1 MEINPNKAMVELIRE
16 NPNDVGFI
24 YAGVELPVSKLQE
37 QDALHRARWISE
49 ESGGYREL
57 YFTNCP
63 NLSELVNIVIDDASL
78 KEADFFVKRL
88 EQLPFEELI
97 VLNAIVNKN
106 LEEGKYKDGVSM
118 KELINQTYGLRI
130 VMIAANVGND
140 EALGQFVIE
149 NGLHEDVASIPENA
163 LYLLDKAQIGK
174 LQRENDGGI
183 FYNGFYV
190 VAGEYELKEVYDG
203 EHLPDTEEL
212 SQAVFRLEIGKAPCD
227 DMQEAT
233 SDTLWIE
240 LPTDYEKLQESIKER
255 FGVPAEECVY
265 YGFDTAIPMVNEDV
279 FTDMK
284 DLSILNNIANRY
296 FCMHEEDK
304 IKFKAVLEAEQTGD
318 IKGVLDAAV
327 NVSEYELAYFCSD
340 ESEFFREH
348 LLHFMDKQYD
358 PNWLANLL
366 VQTEGMELMK
376 RLNAK
381 CTDYGVI
388 SARGV
393 SLYTPVTVDE
403 QKNATEEAEQ
413 SEETEETQEIGG
425 MSL

>member
-24 YAGVELPVSKLQE
+24 YAGVELPMPKLQA
-37 QDALHRARWISE
+37 QDALHRARWLSE

-63 NLSELVNIVIDDASL
+63 NLPELVNMVIDDASL

-118 KELINQTYGLRI
+118 KDLINQTYGLHI
-130 VMIAANVGND
+130 VMIAANVCND
-140 EALGQFVIE
+140 VELGQFVIE

-203 EHLPDTEEL
+203 EHLPDTEEPTN
-212 SQAVFRLEIGKAPCD
+212 AVFRLEIGKAPCD
-227 DMQEAT
+227 YVQET
-233 SDTLWIE
+233 GNDTLWIE
-240 LPTDYEKLQESIKER
+240 LPTDYEKLQEMIKDR
-255 FGVPAEECVY
+255 FKVSVEECVY
-265 YGFDTAIPMVNEDV
+265 YGFDTAIPMVNEDA

-284 DLSILNNIANRY
+284 DLSILNNVANRY

-318 IKGVLDAAV
+318 IKGVLDVAV

-358 PNWLANLL
+358 PKWLANLL

-376 RLNAK
+376 RLNVK

-393 SLYTPVTVDE
+393 SLYTPVKVDE
-403 QKNATEEAEQ
+403 QKNAKEEAEQ
-413 SEETEETQEIGG
+413 SEETEVIQEIGG